1 MSQRIHLNPN
11 AARQQ
16 QPMMGGGIG
25 GAGGG
30 YQPDPI
36 SRPTPSSYN
45 QGGDDNLLGQVQ
57 AWSSKIEDLIEAY
70 TQPIRPYVPAMARF
84 LIVVTFL
91 EDALRIMTQW
101 SDQLWYLQKHRHF
114 PWGLSHLFLLIN
126 VVAMLAGS
134 FGVIGKKFPD
144 YSVFCLL
151 GVVVA
156 QGLGYGLLFDLSF
169 FLRNL
174 SVIGG
179 LLMVLSDSL
188 QNKKKLFAGLPSLS
202 ETDRRKYFQL
212 AGRILLIFLFI
223 GFIFQGNWSLARVIV
238 SVVGLGACIMVA
250 VGFKAKWSA
259 SFLVALL
266 SIFNVFINNWWS
278 VHSAHPQRDFLK
290 YDFFQT
296 LSIVGGLLLLVNIG
310 PGGISVDEKKKVSL
324 HITGKAR

>member
-16 QPMMGGGIG
+16 QPMMGGGV
-25 GAGGG
+25 GGG

-36 SRPTPSSYN
+36 SRSAPSPYN
-45 QGGDDNLLGQVQ
+45 SGGDDNLLGQVQ
-57 AWSSKIEDLIEAY
+57 AYSSKIEDLIEAY

-290 YDFFQT
+290 YD
-296 LSIVGGLLLLVNIG
+296 L
-310 PGGISVDEKKKVSL
+310 
-324 HITGKAR
+324 

>member
-1 MSQRIHLNPN
+1 
-11 AARQQ
+11 
-16 QPMMGGGIG
+16 MMGQ
-25 GAGGG
+25 G
-30 YQPDPI
+30 YQPE
-36 SRPTPSSYN
+36 PTPAFRSTSGMGM
-45 QGGDDNLLGQVQ
+45 GGAQNDSPLGKVQ
-57 AWSSKIEDLIEAY
+57 EWSSKAEDLIEAY

-84 LIVVTFL
+84 LIVVTFI
-91 EDALRIMTQW
+91 EDALRIVTQW
-101 SDQLWYLQKHRHF
+101 SDQLWYLQRHRHF
-114 PWGLSHLFLLIN
+114 PWGISHLFLLIN
-126 VVAMLAGS
+126 VVTMTAGS
-134 FGVIGKKFPD
+134 FGVIAKRFPD
-144 YSVFCLL
+144 YAVFGLL

-174 SVIGG
+174 SVVGG

-188 QNKKKLFAGLPSLS
+188 ANKKKLFAGLPSLS

-223 GFIFQGNWSLARVIV
+223 GFIFQGNWSIARVFV
-238 SVVGLGACIMVA
+238 SIVGLGASIMVA

-259 SFLVALL
+259 SFLVTLL

-310 PGGISVDEKKKVSL
+310 PGGISVDEKKKVY
-324 HITGKAR
+324 

>member
-11 AARQQ
+11 AQRQ
-16 QPMMGGGIG
+16 QPMMGMQ
-25 GAGGG
+25 GGG
-30 YQPDPI
+30 YTPDPI
-36 SRPTPSSYN
+36 SRPSNSTSYGNGSS
-45 QGGDDNLLGQVQ
+45 DDLLGKVQ
-57 AWSSKIEDLIEAY
+57 AYTSKIEDLIEAY

-91 EDALRIMTQW
+91 EDALRILTQW

-126 VVAMLAGS
+126 VFAMLGGS
-134 FGVIGKKFPD
+134 LGVIGKKFPD

-223 GFIFQGNWSLARVIV
+223 GFIFQGSWSFARVIV
-238 SVVGLGACIMVA
+238 SIVGLGACIMVA

-259 SFLVALL
+259 TFLVVLL
-266 SIFNVFINNWWS
+266 SVFNVFINNWWS

-310 PGGISVDEKKKVSL
+310 PGGFSVDEKKKVSQV
-324 HITGKAR
+324 